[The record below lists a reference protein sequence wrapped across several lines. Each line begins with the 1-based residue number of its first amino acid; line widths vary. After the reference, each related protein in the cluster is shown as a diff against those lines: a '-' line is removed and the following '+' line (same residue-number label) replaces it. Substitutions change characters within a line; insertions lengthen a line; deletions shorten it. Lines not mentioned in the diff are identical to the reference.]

1 MQKSEASE
9 NELNKILQY
18 GRFGNNVGEDQHK
31 IADVTNNQRWVS
43 PNTATK

>member
-18 GRFGNNVGEDQHK
+18 GRFGNNIEEDQHK
-31 IADVTNNQRWVS
+31 IVDVTNNQ
-43 PNTATK
+43 K